1 MSEKFHPLSTEQM
14 DALEAGAAL
23 GGGNGSGSSP
33 VTRARAGGRGS
44 SGSSSSSS
52 SSSSRRYMD
61 LVSGALSFGRV
72 AAVCE
77 DVLAQHGAL
86 ASPGLVELAASFYL
100 QLLRELPA
108 LVRDW
113 WSHKLPCPCMQTLI
127 TAPWP
132 PHRCAIGGPI
142 SSPPGASGHRWPS
155 SQRPTAHPNCSERR
169 LTEL

>member
-1 MSEKFHPLSTEQM
+1 
-14 DALEAGAAL
+14 
-23 GGGNGSGSSP
+23 
-33 VTRARAGGRGS
+33 
-44 SGSSSSSS
+44 
-52 SSSSRRYMD
+52 MD

-127 TAPWP
+127 TAPGLP
-132 PHRCAIGGPI
+132 T
-142 SSPPGASGHRWPS
+142 GA
-155 SQRPTAHPNCSERR
+155 R
-169 LTEL
+169 LVVP

>member
-1 MSEKFHPLSTEQM
+1 
-14 DALEAGAAL
+14 
-23 GGGNGSGSSP
+23 
-33 VTRARAGGRGS
+33 
-44 SGSSSSSS
+44 
-52 SSSSRRYMD
+52 MD

-132 PHRCAIGGPI
+132 PHRCAKHACEGCPSC
-142 SSPPGASGHRWPS
+142 SSTSATLCATVAVSTGS
-155 SQRPTAHPNCSERR
+155 CSPLRR
-169 LTEL
+169 I